1 MGVGERE
8 GIYLGDE
15 WSTVIAGDF
24 PSKELFGNLGD
35 KKEVKKPKLPVGW
48 GHLDVFI
55 PQSRLLFFSKKNSH
69 CLVLQNMSSPISQ
82 SHP

>member
-15 WSTVIAGDF
+15 WSTVIAGNF

-55 PQSRLLFFSKKNSH
+55 PQSHLLFFSKKNSH